1 MPKITPHL
9 WFADKAEEAVAFYV
23 SLIPESRIDRIST
36 LPADSPSGPA
46 GSVQLI
52 EFTLAGQPF
61 LALNAGPLD
70 PFNHAISFV
79 IPCDNQAEIDRLW
92 HDLSEGGAAEMC
104 GWLRDRYGVSW
115 QIVPA
120 RLTELMTRSSPEAA
134 ARVAKAMLG
143 MAKFDIAELE
153 KAAE

>member
-92 HDLSEGGAAEMC
+92 HGLSEGGAAEMC

-143 MAKFDIAELE
+143 MAKFDIADLE